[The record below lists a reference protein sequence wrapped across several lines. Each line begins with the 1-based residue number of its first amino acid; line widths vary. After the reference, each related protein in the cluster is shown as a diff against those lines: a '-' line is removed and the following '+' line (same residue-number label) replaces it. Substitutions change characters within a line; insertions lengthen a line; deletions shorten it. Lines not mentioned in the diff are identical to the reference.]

1 MVGSVGAT
9 VSGAGGEAGQRLS
22 AERDGLLGSGNW
34 PSTTGPGLHKRADS
48 YQPPRPAVKV
58 FFISVCS
65 F

>member
-1 MVGSVGAT
+1 
-9 VSGAGGEAGQRLS
+9 
-22 AERDGLLGSGNW
+22 LLGSGNW
-34 PSTTGPGLHKRADS
+34 PSATGPGLHKRADS